1 MLNRTYLTDLE
12 LSYIK
17 VSAFSYE
24 LEEVLIAAVTDSLRG
39 PRDFINDT
47 LCFTD
52 SDEPCWKI
60 WRLHPK

>member
-1 MLNRTYLTDLE
+1 MLNRTYLTDLA

-39 PRDFINDT
+39 PRDFIDDDT
-47 LCFTD
+47 LCFT
-52 SDEPCWKI
+52 ENY
-60 WRLHPK
+60 RQV

>member
-1 MLNRTYLTDLE
+1 MLNRTYLIDLA

-24 LEEVLIAAVTDSLRG
+24 LEEVLTAAVTDSLRG

-47 LCFTD
+47 LCLT
-52 SDEPCWKI
+52 ENY
-60 WRLHPK
+60 RQV

>member
-1 MLNRTYLTDLE
+1 MLNRTYLTDLA

-39 PRDFINDT
+39 PRGFIDDT
-47 LCFTD
+47 LCFT
-52 SDEPCWKI
+52 ENY
-60 WRLHPK
+60 RQV